1 VYYDIDDA
9 RLTKWYVLAVKRH
22 LSSVGSLHR
31 SISTNTPAPLRCL
44 LLCPHQK
51 RASGKARCDIVH
63 CVTLWCTRRCL
74 IRTHP
79 QPEYQIGPQCRRMA
93 STEIWSTA
101 VVDKW
106 RRNSMRAF
114 CIFPTPTCL
123 PCFVYLVICICI
135 QTEF

>member
-1 VYYDIDDA
+1 MVEWMRLVCQYYASLTCIVKSAKGRSFYQRGNQVYYDIDDA
-9 RLTKWYVLAVKRH
+9 RLTKWYVFAVKRH
-22 LSSVGSLHR
+22 LSSVESLHR

-79 QPEYQIGPQCRRMA
+79 QPEYQIGPQCRR
-93 STEIWSTA
+93 IGFHR
-101 VVDKW
+101 D
-106 RRNSMRAF
+106 
-114 CIFPTPTCL
+114 
-123 PCFVYLVICICI
+123 LVHSSSV
-135 QTEF
+135 